1 MEVWQCSKCH
11 GYTPGFIRFC
21 KTCGKEYCYETDPFS
36 LTSEFVSEND
46 VKEIAECYGLE
57 HQLHILQ
64 EELAELIQAASKYCR
79 YHDKKAEQSLVE
91 EVGDTYI
98 MLAQIEYLMSQHDKD
113 FCSKIH
119 TLVTSKIYQQL
130 DRIKKDLKP

>member
-64 EELAELIQAASKYCR
+64 EELELFRRRVSIA
-79 YHDKKAEQSLVE
+79 
-91 EVGDTYI
+91 GT
-98 MLAQIEYLMSQHDKD
+98 
-113 FCSKIH
+113 
-119 TLVTSKIYQQL
+119 TTSES
-130 DRIKKDLKP
+130 